1 MQIKSKKVFWL
12 LVSLSAGTLSAEAIA
27 LRPSSEV
34 IKAISQET
42 ITGRVVDQNGKPV
55 AGATITVVGRS
66 LTVLSDEKGSFSV
79 SGSLNETLEVKYVGY
94 STTNFQIATLT
105 GNEIVLNQQDEQI
118 EEVLVSIGY
127 QQVRKSDVTGA
138 IASVQAE
145 ELNLSAPK
153 LSQAMVG
160 KV

>member
-42 ITGRVVDQNGKPV
+42 ITGRVVDQNGKPI

-66 LTVLSDEKGSFSV
+66 MTVLSDEKGIFSV
-79 SGSLNETLEVKYVGY
+79 SGSIN
-94 STTNFQIATLT
+94 
-105 GNEIVLNQQDEQI
+105 
-118 EEVLVSIGY
+118 
-127 QQVRKSDVTGA
+127 
-138 IASVQAE
+138 
-145 ELNLSAPK
+145 
-153 LSQAMVG
+153 
-160 KV
+160 